1 MTSLLLQFV
10 FIVLLV
16 ILPMA
21 LYRSRRSFMAV
32 FYRAM
37 TDNAQA
43 RKFYT
48 QVLVVLLL
56 LFHYVYTTDIPDSS
70 ARYCLPSYVPPCSPP
85 GGRTDGSASCS
96 TVRRHLSPAASSH
109 WLYVSCRSCSP
120 CPLPS
125 HISFWQPCSI
135 PPAEFWPNGR
145 TGTGDFTCRN
155 IRMRCPT
162 STIAIITRG
171 CHDNADRSGLIL
183 SAQ

>member
-10 FIVLLV
+10 FIALLV

-56 LFHYVYTTDIPDSS
+56 LFHYVYTTGHPGQFGTVLS
-70 ARYCLPSYVPPCSPP
+70 AIVCAAMF
-85 GGRTDGSASCS
+85 SA
-96 TVRRHLSPAASSH
+96 RRHLSPAASSH

>member
-1 MTSLLLQFV
+1 MPMICLLLQFV
-10 FIVLLV
+10 FLVLPV

-21 LYRSRRSFMAV
+21 LYRSRRPFMAV
-32 FYRAM
+32 FCRAM
-37 TDNAQA
+37 TGNALA

-48 QVLVVLLL
+48 QVLVALLL
-56 LFHYVYTTDIPDSS
+56 LFHYVYTTGHPGQFGTVLSAIVCAAMFS
-70 ARYCLPSYVPPCSPP
+70 AR
-85 GGRTDGSASCS
+85 RTDRWLRKLLDHPKAFVACGVFALAVCIVPQLFTLSV
-96 TVRRHLSPAASSH
+96 TVSYILLAA
-109 WLYVSCRSCSP
+109 
-120 CPLPS
+120 
-125 HISFWQPCSI
+125 
-135 PPAEFWPNGR
+135 R

>member
-56 LFHYVYTTDIPDSS
+56 LFHYVYTTGHPGQFGTVLSAIVCAAMFS
-70 ARYCLPSYVPPCSPP
+70 AR
-85 GGRTDGSASCS
+85 RTD
-96 TVRRHLSPAASSH
+96 R
-109 WLYVSCRSCSP
+109 WLRKLLDRP
-120 CPLPS
+120 K
-125 HISFWQPCSI
+125 SFVACGVFALAVCIVPQL
-135 PPAEFWPNGR
+135 
-145 TGTGDFTCRN
+145 FT
-155 IRMRCPT
+155 
-162 STIAIITRG
+162 
-171 CHDNADRSGLIL
+171 L
-183 SAQ
+183 SATVSYILLAALFYPSVRVMTEFQDIGIISEWMKFPRLLAESYYDHHHAILPQDADSGNTDISAQ

>member
-1 MTSLLLQFV
+1 MICLLLQFV
-10 FIVLLV
+10 FLVLPV

-21 LYRSRRSFMAV
+21 LYRSRRPFMAV
-32 FYRAM
+32 FCRAM
-37 TDNAQA
+37 TGNALA

-48 QVLVVLLL
+48 QVLVALLL
-56 LFHYVYTTDIPDSS
+56 LFHYVYTTGHPGQFGTVLS
-70 ARYCLPSYVPPCSPP
+70 AIVCAAMF
-85 GGRTDGSASCS
+85 SA
-96 TVRRHLSPAASSH
+96 RHLSPAASSH

-135 PPAEFWPNGR
+135 PPAEFWSTGR

>member
-10 FIVLLV
+10 FIALLV

-56 LFHYVYTTDIPDSS
+56 LFHYVYTTGHPGQFGTVLSAIVCAAMFS
-70 ARYCLPSYVPPCSPP
+70 AR
-85 GGRTDGSASCS
+85 RTDRWLRKLLDRPKAFVACGVFALAVCIVPQLFTLSV
-96 TVRRHLSPAASSH
+96 TVSYILLAALFYPSGRVLADWEDRDRRLYLSEMSDIYHCNHHA
-109 WLYVSCRSCSP
+109 R
-120 CPLPS
+120 LP
-125 HISFWQPCSI
+125 
-135 PPAEFWPNGR
+135 
-145 TGTGDFTCRN
+145 
-155 IRMRCPT
+155 
-162 STIAIITRG
+162 
-171 CHDNADRSGLIL
+171 
-183 SAQ
+183 

>member
-10 FIVLLV
+10 FIALLV

-21 LYRSRRSFMAV
+21 LYRSRRPFMAV

-37 TDNAQA
+37 TGNAGHA
-43 RKFYT
+43 NSTRRCLWYCCSFSIMSIRP
-48 QVLVVLLL
+48 
-56 LFHYVYTTDIPDSS
+56 DIPDSS

-145 TGTGDFTCRN
+145 IGTGDFTCRN

-162 STIAIITRG
+162 IYHCNHHAR
-171 CHDNADRSGLIL
+171 LL
-183 SAQ
+183 

>member
-10 FIVLLV
+10 FIALLV

-21 LYRSRRSFMAV
+21 LYRSRRSFIAV

-48 QVLVVLLL
+48 AGACVVLLL
-56 LFHYVYTTDIPDSS
+56 LFHYVYTTGHPGQFGTVLSCHRMCRHVLRQEDGQMAPQA
-70 ARYCLPSYVPPCSPP
+70 ARPSEGICRLRRL
-85 GGRTDGSASCS
+85 RTGSMC
-96 TVRRHLSPAASSH
+96 RAAG
-109 WLYVSCRSCSP
+109 CSP

-135 PPAEFWPNGR
+135 PPAEFWPTGR
-145 TGTGDFTCRN
+145 TGTGDFTCREHPDEMSDIYHCN
-155 IRMRCPT
+155 HHARLP
-162 STIAIITRG
+162 
-171 CHDNADRSGLIL
+171 
-183 SAQ
+183 

>member
-56 LFHYVYTTDIPDSS
+56 LFHYVYTTGHPGQS
-70 ARYCLPSYVPPCSPP
+70 ARYCLHRMCRHVLRR
-85 GGRTDGSASCS
+85 RTDRWLRKLLDRPKAFVACGVFALAVCIVPQLFTLSA
-96 TVRRHLSPAASSH
+96 TVSYILLAA
-109 WLYVSCRSCSP
+109 LFY
-120 CPLPS
+120 PS
-125 HISFWQPCSI
+125 GRVL
-135 PPAEFWPNGR
+135 AEWEDR
-145 TGTGDFTCRN
+145 TGDFTCRN

>member
-56 LFHYVYTTDIPDSS
+56 LFHYVYTTGHPGQFGTVLS
-70 ARYCLPSYVPPCSPP
+70 AIVCAAMFSCQEDGQMAPQAARPSEGIC
-85 GGRTDGSASCS
+85 RL
-96 TVRRHLSPAASSH
+96 RRL
-109 WLYVSCRSCSP
+109 
-120 CPLPS
+120 
-125 HISFWQPCSI
+125 
-135 PPAEFWPNGR
+135 R
-145 TGTGDFTCRN
+145 TGCMYRAAVVHPVRYRLIYPSGSPVLSLRQSSG
-155 IRMRCPT
+155 RMGGPGQETLPVGT
-162 STIAIITRG
+162 SG
-171 CHDNADRSGLIL
+171 
-183 SAQ
+183 

>member
-10 FIVLLV
+10 FIALLV

-56 LFHYVYTTDIPDSS
+56 LFHYVYTTGHPGQFGTVLS
-70 ARYCLPSYVPPCSPP
+70 AIVCAAML
-85 GGRTDGSASCS
+85 
-96 TVRRHLSPAASSH
+96 RHLSPAASSH

>member
-10 FIVLLV
+10 FIALLV

-56 LFHYVYTTDIPDSS
+56 LFHYVYTTGHPGQFGTVLSAIVCAAMFS
-70 ARYCLPSYVPPCSPP
+70 AR
-85 GGRTDGSASCS
+85 RTD
-96 TVRRHLSPAASSH
+96 R
-109 WLYVSCRSCSP
+109 WLLGGP
-120 CPLPS
+120 GQETLPV
-125 HISFWQPCSI
+125 
-135 PPAEFWPNGR
+135 
-145 TGTGDFTCRN
+145 GT
-155 IRMRCPT
+155 
-162 STIAIITRG
+162 
-171 CHDNADRSGLIL
+171 SG
-183 SAQ
+183 

>member
-10 FIVLLV
+10 FIALLV

-56 LFHYVYTTDIPDSS
+56 LFHYVYTTGHPGQFGTVLSAIVCAAMFS
-70 ARYCLPSYVPPCSPP
+70 AR
-85 GGRTDGSASCS
+85 RTDRWLRKLLDRPKAFVACGVFALAVCIVPQLFTLSVTCLIYPSGSP
-96 TVRRHLSPAASSH
+96 VLSLRQSSG
-109 WLYVSCRSCSP
+109 RMGGP
-120 CPLPS
+120 GQETLPV
-125 HISFWQPCSI
+125 
-135 PPAEFWPNGR
+135 
-145 TGTGDFTCRN
+145 GT
-155 IRMRCPT
+155 
-162 STIAIITRG
+162 
-171 CHDNADRSGLIL
+171 SG
-183 SAQ
+183 

>member
-56 LFHYVYTTDIPDSS
+56 LFHYVYTTGHPGQFGTVLSAIVCAAMFS
-70 ARYCLPSYVPPCSPP
+70 AR
-85 GGRTDGSASCS
+85 RTDRWLRKLLDRPKAFVACGVFALAVCIVPQLFTLSA
-96 TVRRHLSPAASSH
+96 TVSYILLAA
-109 WLYVSCRSCSP
+109 LFY
-120 CPLPS
+120 PS
-125 HISFWQPCSI
+125 
-135 PPAEFWPNGR
+135 AEFWPNGR

>member
-56 LFHYVYTTDIPDSS
+56 LFHYVYTTGHPGQFGTVLS
-70 ARYCLPSYVPPCSPP
+70 AIVCAACSPP

>member
-10 FIVLLV
+10 FIALLV

-56 LFHYVYTTDIPDSS
+56 LFHYVYTTGHPGQFGTVLKAFVACGVFALAVCIVPQLFTLSVTVSYILLAALFYPSGRVLAEWEDRDRRLYLSEHPDEMSDIYHCNHH
-70 ARYCLPSYVPPCSPP
+70 ARLP
-85 GGRTDGSASCS
+85 
-96 TVRRHLSPAASSH
+96 
-109 WLYVSCRSCSP
+109 
-120 CPLPS
+120 
-125 HISFWQPCSI
+125 
-135 PPAEFWPNGR
+135 
-145 TGTGDFTCRN
+145 
-155 IRMRCPT
+155 
-162 STIAIITRG
+162 
-171 CHDNADRSGLIL
+171 
-183 SAQ
+183 